1 MRWEWVFNGR
11 LNSQIWHHKA
21 KTHKSHPEGWCR
33 LDCGRFMRIFF
44 LYFSIPMLKNPMELS
59 TLQVYNISHFFFLCK
74 LNLTWRTQE
83 KKKKN
88 LALFSFYLRR
98 DGWRGSEGGSWEK
111 RATQQAPKSK
121 IKKKKNPNKNTH
133 TENGTPAHELKKKQK
148 KKYVND
154 ACFKGEHEELCWDLW
169 TLCKWGVAVCVKKQK
184 QKQQKNRLA
193 SYGEFQIGN
202 PWARH
207 PFPPQFKNSHHH
219 HHQRGAGC
227 VCEGGGGQLWGGANS
242 VGEGARW

>member
-83 KKKKN
+83 EKKKKN

-121 IKKKKNPNKNTH
+121 IKKKKKSKQKHTHRKWNTSSW
-133 TENGTPAHELKKKQK
+133 TEEETEKKK
-148 KKYVND
+148 NM
-154 ACFKGEHEELCWDLW
+154 
-169 TLCKWGVAVCVKKQK
+169 
-184 QKQQKNRLA
+184 
-193 SYGEFQIGN
+193 
-202 PWARH
+202 
-207 PFPPQFKNSHHH
+207 
-219 HHQRGAGC
+219 
-227 VCEGGGGQLWGGANS
+227 
-242 VGEGARW
+242 